1 MTTALDAEPRPRSA
15 SGMDPAP
22 RRTLSS
28 FLLRGSTQVGLF
40 LILAVLWTVFA
51 NLAPGFLSKFN
62 LNSLLRSVAVDIVV
76 GFAQMVVLATG
87 GMNLSVGAIG
97 VCAVMFSGYLMQV
110 LGLPIPVAI
119 AGTLA
124 LGALLGW
131 LNGFAIVK
139 TGVNSF
145 VVTLASASL
154 FSGGMLILTKAVPLN
169 GLPPEF
175 GAFGKSAVGPAIGS
189 IPAIPSLAV
198 VALVIGLGLYILFK
212 HSTLGRQILAVGA
225 NARAAEMSGI
235 PVDRTIVF
243 VHALSGVLAAAA
255 ALMLTSRLAA
265 AMPAVAGDDWL
276 LPSFLAPVI
285 GGTAL
290 SGGIVSV
297 VGTILGALLVSTI
310 RSGLLVLEIGN
321 FWLPLFLG
329 AFLLAAILIERGRAA
344 YVAREQARRA

>member
-1 MTTALDAEPRPRSA
+1 MN
-15 SGMDPAP
+15 PAP
-22 RRTLSS
+22 RRSLSS
-28 FLLRGSTQVGLF
+28 LLLRGSTQIGLF
-40 LILAVLWTVFA
+40 AILALLWVVFSS
-51 NLAPGFLSKFN
+51 LAPGFLSKFN
-62 LNSLLRSVAVDIVV
+62 LNSLGRSVAVDIVV

-110 LGLPIPVAI
+110 LGVPIPVAI

-131 LNGFAIVK
+131 INGFAIVK

-175 GAFGKSAVGPAIGS
+175 GAFGKSGVLGV
-189 IPAIPSLAV
+189 PSLAL
-198 VALVIGLGLYILFK
+198 VALGIAVGLYFLFK

-243 VHALSGVLAAAA
+243 VHALSGALAAAA

>member
-1 MTTALDAEPRPRSA
+1 
-15 SGMDPAP
+15 MDPAP
-22 RRTLSS
+22 RRTLTS

-40 LILAVLWTVFA
+40 LILVVLWAVFA

-169 GLPPEF
+169 GLPPDF
-175 GAFGKSAVGPAIGS
+175 GAFGKSGVLGV
-189 IPAIPSLAV
+189 PSLAL
-198 VALVIGLGLYILFK
+198 VALGIAVGLYFLFK

-243 VHALSGVLAAAA
+243 VHALSGALAAAA
-255 ALMLTSRLAA
+255 AILLTSRLAA

-321 FWLPLFLG
+321 FWLPLVLG

-344 YVAREQARRA
+344 YAGREQARRA

>member
-1 MTTALDAEPRPRSA
+1 MTALDAEPRATSA
-15 SGMDPAP
+15 SGMDKAP
-22 RRTLSS
+22 RRTLMS
-28 FLLRGSTQVGLF
+28 FLLRGSTQIGLA
-40 LILAVLWTVFA
+40 LILVVLWFTFA
-51 NLAPGFLSKFN
+51 SLAPGFLSKFN
-62 LNSLLRSVAVDIVV
+62 LNSLFRSVAVDIVV
-76 GFAQMVVLATG
+76 GFAQMAVLATG
-87 GMNLSVGAIG
+87 GMNLAVGAIG

-119 AGTLA
+119 AGTLL

-131 LNGFAIVK
+131 LNGMAIVK

-175 GAFGKSAVGPAIGS
+175 GAFGKSAVFGV
-189 IPAIPSLAV
+189 PSLAL
-198 VALVIGLGLYILFK
+198 VAIGIGVLLYWLFR

-243 VHALSGVLAAAA
+243 VHALSGALAAAA

-290 SGGIVSV
+290 AGGIVSV
-297 VGTILGALLVSTI
+297 VGTMLGALLVSTI

-321 FWLPLFLG
+321 FWLQLFLG
-329 AFLLAAILIERGRAA
+329 AFLLLAILIERGRAA